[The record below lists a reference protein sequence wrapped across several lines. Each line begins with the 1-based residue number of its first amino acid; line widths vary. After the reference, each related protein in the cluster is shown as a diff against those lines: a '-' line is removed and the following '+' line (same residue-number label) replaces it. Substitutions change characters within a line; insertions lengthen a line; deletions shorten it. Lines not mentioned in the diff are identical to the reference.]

1 MVKDT
6 IDPTV
11 AITSAP
17 SINDANEAA
26 YVVEGSCSENGEDV
40 VVKVG
45 PGASPSVTVVCNT
58 LGAPQWTATLDTS
71 LEVDVNGIEV
81 TFKNNN
87 DTIEIP
93 VTWKK
98 GTAAT
103 IKIQF

>member
-1 MVKDT
+1 MNFKANAGSNTLT
-6 IDPTV
+6 IDF
-11 AITSAP
+11 TSEIGK
-17 SINDANEAA
+17 SF
-26 YVVEGSCSENGEDV
+26 
-40 VVKVG
+40 
-45 PGASPSVTVVCNT
+45 
-58 LGAPQWTATLDTS
+58 TATDKNVNL
-71 LEVDVNGIEV
+71 LLHHVDSKVQKVTLNGNEV